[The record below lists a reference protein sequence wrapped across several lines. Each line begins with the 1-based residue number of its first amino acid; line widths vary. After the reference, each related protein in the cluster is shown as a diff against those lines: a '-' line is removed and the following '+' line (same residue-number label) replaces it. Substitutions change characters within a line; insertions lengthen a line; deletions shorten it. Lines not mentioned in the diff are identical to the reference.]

1 MDPIVTA
8 LIKAFFTS
16 KNGKP
21 NKVLEKMGPDVL
33 SGLLQNTF
41 KNKKPTQETLN
52 LITALN
58 SGKVKQ
64 TKEQKEA
71 QKEAIKRLNDPE
83 AYKKGTGSWVL
94 QDIISPLVSNS
105 VRTLG
110 NVAAIQAQIPG
121 QAQAA
126 AAEAARQGIDPR
138 VLQGSMAAQA
148 FNSNLAGQTAASP
161 LLGQAKGTLRKG
173 LLDASAATLEHATT
187 IARAEDERAR
197 MNQMIN
203 DKAVAYGEAPPAAY
217 YDLLNRQA
225 KNQQESAKQLAGGF

>member
-1 MDPIVTA
+1 MDPMTAA

-21 NKVLEKMGPDVL
+21 NKILKKMGPDVL

-71 QKEAIKRLNDPE
+71 IARLNDPE
-83 AYKKGTGSWVL
+83 AYKKGKGSWVL

-105 VRTLG
+105 IRTLG

-121 QAQAA
+121 QAHAA

-138 VLQGSMAAQA
+138 VLQGSMAAQT
-148 FNSNLAGQTAASP
+148 FNSNLAGQTAAST
-161 LLGQAKGTLRKG
+161 LLGQAKGALRKG
-173 LLDASAATLEHATT
+173 LLDASAGTLEHATAV
-187 IARAEDERAR
+187 ARAEDEKAR

-203 DKAVAYGEAPPAAY
+203 DKAAAYGEAPPAAY

-225 KNQQESAKQLAGGF
+225 KNQQESAKQLAGGI

>member
-1 MDPIVTA
+1 MNPIVAA
-8 LIKAFFTS
+8 LIKTFFTS

-21 NKVLEKMGPDVL
+21 NKILEKMGPDVL

-41 KNKKPTQETLN
+41 KNEKPTQETLN

-58 SGKVKQ
+58 SGKAKQ
-64 TKEQKEA
+64 TKE

-83 AYKKGTGSWVL
+83 AYKKGKGSWVL

-126 AAEAARQGIDPR
+126 AAEAARQSIDPR

-148 FNSNLAGQTAASP
+148 FNSNLAGQIAASS
-161 LLGQAKGTLRKG
+161 LLGQAKGALRKG
-173 LLDASAATLEHATT
+173 LLDASAGTLEHATAV
-187 IARAEDERAR
+187 ARAEDEKVRL
-197 MNQMIN
+197 NQMIN

>member
-1 MDPIVTA
+1 MKPIVTA
-8 LIKAFFTS
+8 LIKTFFTN

-21 NKVLEKMGPDVL
+21 NKILEKMGPDVL

-41 KNKKPTQETLN
+41 KNEKPTQETLN

-58 SGKVKQ
+58 SGKAKQ
-64 TKEQKEA
+64 TKE

-83 AYKKGTGSWVL
+83 AYKKGKGSWVL

-126 AAEAARQGIDPR
+126 AAEAARQSIDPR
-138 VLQGSMAAQA
+138 ILQGSMAAQA
-148 FNSNLAGQTAASP
+148 FNSNLAGQTAASS
-161 LLGQAKGTLRKG
+161 LLGQAKGALRKG

-187 IARAEDERAR
+187 IARAEDEKAR

-203 DKAVAYGEAPPAAY
+203 DKAAAYGEAPPAAY

>member
-1 MDPIVTA
+1 MNPIVTD
-8 LIKAFFTS
+8 LIKTFFTS

-21 NKVLEKMGPDVL
+21 NKILEKMGPDVL

-41 KNKKPTQETLN
+41 KNEKPTQETLN

-58 SGKVKQ
+58 SGKAKQ
-64 TKEQKEA
+64 TKE
-71 QKEAIKRLNDPE
+71 QKEAIKRLNDPD
-83 AYKKGTGSWVL
+83 AYKKGKGSWVL

-126 AAEAARQGIDPR
+126 AADAARQSIDPR

-148 FNSNLAGQTAASP
+148 FNSNLAGQIAASS
-161 LLGQAKGTLRKG
+161 LLGQAKGALRKG
-173 LLDASAATLEHATT
+173 LLDASAGTLEHATA
-187 IARAEDERAR
+187 IARAEDEKAR

-203 DKAVAYGEAPPAAY
+203 DKAAAYGEAPPAAY

>member
-1 MDPIVTA
+1 MVTA
-8 LIKAFFTS
+8 LIKTFFTS

-21 NKVLEKMGPDVL
+21 NKILEKMGPDVL

-41 KNKKPTQETLN
+41 KNEKPTQETLN

-58 SGKVKQ
+58 SGKTKQ
-64 TKEQKEA
+64 TKE

-83 AYKKGTGSWVL
+83 AYKKGKGSWVL

-148 FNSNLAGQTAASP
+148 FNSNLAGQTAAST
-161 LLGQAKGTLRKG
+161 LLGQAKGALRKG
-173 LLDASAATLEHATT
+173 LLDASAGTLEHATAV
-187 IARAEDERAR
+187 ARAEDEKTR

>member
-1 MDPIVTA
+1 MNPIVTA
-8 LIKAFFTS
+8 LIKTFFTN

-21 NKVLEKMGPDVL
+21 NKILEKMGPDVL

-41 KNKKPTQETLN
+41 KNEKPTQETLN

-58 SGKVKQ
+58 SGKAKQ
-64 TKEQKEA
+64 TKE
-71 QKEAIKRLNDPE
+71 QKEAIKRLNDPD
-83 AYKKGTGSWVL
+83 AYKKGKGSWVL

-126 AAEAARQGIDPR
+126 AAEAARQSIDPR

-148 FNSNLAGQTAASP
+148 FNSNLAGQIAASS
-161 LLGQAKGTLRKG
+161 LLGQAKGALRKG
-173 LLDASAATLEHATT
+173 LLDASAGTLEHATAV
-187 IARAEDERAR
+187 ARAEDEKVR

>member
-1 MDPIVTA
+1 MNPIVTA
-8 LIKAFFTS
+8 LIKTFFTD

-21 NKVLEKMGPDVL
+21 NKILEKMGPDVL

-41 KNKKPTQETLN
+41 KNEKPTQETLN

-58 SGKVKQ
+58 SGKAKQ
-64 TKEQKEA
+64 TKE

-83 AYKKGTGSWVL
+83 AYKKGKGSWVL

-126 AAEAARQGIDPR
+126 AAEAARQSIDPR

-148 FNSNLAGQTAASP
+148 FNSNLAGQIAASS
-161 LLGQAKGTLRKG
+161 LLGQAKGALRKG
-173 LLDASAATLEHATT
+173 LLDASAGTLEHATAV
-187 IARAEDERAR
+187 ARAEDEKVRL
-197 MNQMIN
+197 NQMIN

>member
-1 MDPIVTA
+1 MTTA
-8 LIKAFFTS
+8 LIKAFFTN

-21 NKVLEKMGPDVL
+21 NKILEKMGPDVL

-41 KNKKPTQETLN
+41 KNDKPTQETLN

-71 QKEAIKRLNDPE
+71 IKRLNDPE
-83 AYKKGTGSWVL
+83 AYKKGKGSWVL

-105 VRTLG
+105 TRTLG

-148 FNSNLAGQTAASP
+148 FNSNLAGQTAAST
-161 LLGQAKGTLRKG
+161 LLGQAKGALRKG
-173 LLDASAATLEHATT
+173 LLDASAATLEHATAV
-187 IARAEDERAR
+187 ARAEDEKAR

-203 DKAVAYGEAPPAAY
+203 DKAAAYGEAPPAAY

>member
-8 LIKAFFTS
+8 LIKTFFTS

-21 NKVLEKMGPDVL
+21 NKILEKMGPDVL

-41 KNKKPTQETLN
+41 KNEKPTQETLN

-58 SGKVKQ
+58 SGKAKQ
-64 TKEQKEA
+64 TKE

-83 AYKKGTGSWVL
+83 AYKKGKGSWVL

-126 AAEAARQGIDPR
+126 AAEAARQSIDPR

-148 FNSNLAGQTAASP
+148 FNSNLAGQIAASS
-161 LLGQAKGTLRKG
+161 LLGQAKGALRKG
-173 LLDASAATLEHATT
+173 LLDASAGTLEHATAV
-187 IARAEDERAR
+187 ARAEDEKGRL
-197 MNQMIN
+197 NQMIN
-203 DKAVAYGEAPPAAY
+203 DKAAAYGEAPPAAY

>member
-1 MDPIVTA
+1 MNPIVTA
-8 LIKAFFTS
+8 LIKTFFTN

-21 NKVLEKMGPDVL
+21 NKILEKMGPDVL

-41 KNKKPTQETLN
+41 KNEKPTQETLN

-58 SGKVKQ
+58 SGKAKQ
-64 TKEQKEA
+64 TKE

-83 AYKKGTGSWVL
+83 AYKKGKGSWVL

-126 AAEAARQGIDPR
+126 AAEAARQSIDPR

-148 FNSNLAGQTAASP
+148 FNSNLAGQIAASP
-161 LLGQAKGTLRKG
+161 LLGQAKGALRKG
-173 LLDASAATLEHATT
+173 LLDASAGTLEHATAV
-187 IARAEDERAR
+187 ARAEDEKLRL
-197 MNQMIN
+197 NQMIN
-203 DKAVAYGEAPPAAY
+203 DKAAAYGEAPPAAY

>member
-1 MDPIVTA
+1 MDPIVAT
-8 LIKAFFTS
+8 LIKTFFTS

-21 NKVLEKMGPDVL
+21 NKILEKMGPDVL

-41 KNKKPTQETLN
+41 KNEKPTQETLN

-64 TKEQKEA
+64 TKE

-110 NVAAIQAQIPG
+110 NVATIQAQIPG

-126 AAEAARQGIDPR
+126 AAEVARQSIDPR

-148 FNSNLAGQTAASP
+148 FNSNLAGQTAAST
-161 LLGQAKGTLRKG
+161 LLGQAKGALRKG
-173 LLDASAATLEHATT
+173 LLDASAGTLEHATAV
-187 IARAEDERAR
+187 ARAEDEKAR

-203 DKAVAYGEAPPAAY
+203 DKAAAYGEAPPAAY

>member
-8 LIKAFFTS
+8 LIKTFFTN

-21 NKVLEKMGPDVL
+21 NKILEKMGPDVL

-71 QKEAIKRLNDPE
+71 IKRLNDPE
-83 AYKKGTGSWVL
+83 AYKKGKGSWVL

-105 VRTLG
+105 IRTLG

-126 AAEAARQGIDPR
+126 AAEVARQGIDPR

-148 FNSNLAGQTAASP
+148 FNSNLAGQTAAST
-161 LLGQAKGTLRKG
+161 LLGQAKGALRKG
-173 LLDASAATLEHATT
+173 LLDASAGTLEHATAV
-187 IARAEDERAR
+187 ARAEDEKAR

-203 DKAVAYGEAPPAAY
+203 DKAAAYGEAPPAAY

>member
-1 MDPIVTA
+1 MNPIVTA
-8 LIKAFFTS
+8 LIKTFFTN

-21 NKVLEKMGPDVL
+21 NKILEKMGPDVL

-41 KNKKPTQETLN
+41 KNEKPTQETLN

-58 SGKVKQ
+58 SGKAKQ
-64 TKEQKEA
+64 TKE
-71 QKEAIKRLNDPE
+71 QKEAIKRLNDPD
-83 AYKKGTGSWVL
+83 AYKKGKGSWVL

-126 AAEAARQGIDPR
+126 AAEAARQSIDPR

-148 FNSNLAGQTAASP
+148 FNSNLAGQIAASS
-161 LLGQAKGTLRKG
+161 LLGQAKGALRKG
-173 LLDASAATLEHATT
+173 LLDASAGTLEHATAV
-187 IARAEDERAR
+187 ARAEDEKVRL
-197 MNQMIN
+197 NQMIN
-203 DKAVAYGEAPPAAY
+203 DKAAAYGEAPPAAY

>member
-1 MDPIVTA
+1 MNPIVTA
-8 LIKAFFTS
+8 LIKTFFTD

-41 KNKKPTQETLN
+41 KNEKPTQETLN

-58 SGKVKQ
+58 SGKAKQ
-64 TKEQKEA
+64 TKE

-126 AAEAARQGIDPR
+126 AAEAARQSIDPR

-148 FNSNLAGQTAASP
+148 FNSNLAGQIAASP
-161 LLGQAKGTLRKG
+161 LLGQAKGALRKG
-173 LLDASAATLEHATT
+173 LLDASAATLEHATAV
-187 IARAEDERAR
+187 ARAEDEKVRL
-197 MNQMIN
+197 NQMIN
-203 DKAVAYGEAPPAAY
+203 DKAIAYGEAPPAAY

>member
-1 MDPIVTA
+1 MVAA
-8 LIKAFFTS
+8 LIKTFFTN

-21 NKVLEKMGPDVL
+21 NKILEKMGPDVL

-41 KNKKPTQETLN
+41 KNEKPTQETLN

-58 SGKVKQ
+58 SGKAKL
-64 TKEQKEA
+64 TKE
-71 QKEAIKRLNDPE
+71 QKEAIKRLNDPD

-126 AAEAARQGIDPR
+126 AAEAARQSIDPR

-173 LLDASAATLEHATT
+173 LLDASAATLEHATAV
-187 IARAEDERAR
+187 ARAEDEKAR

>member
-8 LIKAFFTS
+8 LIKTFFTN

-21 NKVLEKMGPDVL
+21 NKILEKMGPDVL

-41 KNKKPTQETLN
+41 KNEKPTQETLN

-58 SGKVKQ
+58 SGKAKQ

-71 QKEAIKRLNDPE
+71 IKRLNNPD
-83 AYKKGTGSWVL
+83 AYKKGKGSWVL

-126 AAEAARQGIDPR
+126 AAEAARQSIDPR

-148 FNSNLAGQTAASP
+148 FNSNLAGQIAASS
-161 LLGQAKGTLRKG
+161 LLGQAKGALRKG
-173 LLDASAATLEHATT
+173 LLDASAGTLEHATAV
-187 IARAEDERAR
+187 ARAEDEKVRL
-197 MNQMIN
+197 NQMIN
-203 DKAVAYGEAPPAAY
+203 DKAAAYGEAPPAAY

>member
-8 LIKAFFTS
+8 LIKTFFTS

-21 NKVLEKMGPDVL
+21 NKILEKMGPDVL

-41 KNKKPTQETLN
+41 KNGKPTQETLN
-52 LITALN
+52 LITNLN
-58 SGKVKQ
+58 NKKVKQ
-64 TKEQKEA
+64 TKE

-83 AYKKGTGSWVL
+83 AYKKGKGSWVL

-126 AAEAARQGIDPR
+126 AAEAARQSIDPR

-148 FNSNLAGQTAASP
+148 FNSNLAGQIAASS
-161 LLGQAKGTLRKG
+161 LLGQAKGALRKG
-173 LLDASAATLEHATT
+173 LLDASAGTLEHATAV
-187 IARAEDERAR
+187 ARAEDEKGRL
-197 MNQMIN
+197 NQMIN
-203 DKAVAYGEAPPAAY
+203 DKAAAYGEAPPAAY

-225 KNQQESAKQLAGGF
+225 KNQQESAKQLAGGI

>member
-1 MDPIVTA
+1 MDPIVAA
-8 LIKAFFTS
+8 LIKTFFTS

-21 NKVLEKMGPDVL
+21 NKILEKMGPDVL

-41 KNKKPTQETLN
+41 KNGKPTQETLN

-58 SGKVKQ
+58 NGKVKQ

-71 QKEAIKRLNDPE
+71 IKRLNDPD
-83 AYKKGTGSWVL
+83 AYKKGKGSWVL

-138 VLQGSMAAQA
+138 VLQGSMAAQT
-148 FNSNLAGQTAASP
+148 FNSSLAGQTAASS
-161 LLGQAKGTLRKG
+161 LLGQAKGALRKG
-173 LLDASAATLEHATT
+173 LLDASAGTLEHATAV
-187 IARAEDERAR
+187 ARAEDEKAR

>member
-1 MDPIVTA
+1 MDPIVAA
-8 LIKAFFTS
+8 LIKTFFTN

-21 NKVLEKMGPDVL
+21 NKILEKMGPDVL

-41 KNKKPTQETLN
+41 KNEKPTQETLN

-58 SGKVKQ
+58 SGKAKQ
-64 TKEQKEA
+64 TKE
-71 QKEAIKRLNDPE
+71 QKEAIKRLNDPD

-126 AAEAARQGIDPR
+126 AAEAARQSIDPR

-173 LLDASAATLEHATT
+173 LLDASAATLEHATAV
-187 IARAEDERAR
+187 ARAEDERAR

>member
-1 MDPIVTA
+1 MDPIVAA
-8 LIKAFFTS
+8 LIKTFFTN

-21 NKVLEKMGPDVL
+21 NKILEKMGPDVL

-41 KNKKPTQETLN
+41 KNEKPTQETLN

-71 QKEAIKRLNDPE
+71 IKRLNDPE
-83 AYKKGTGSWVL
+83 AYKKGKGSWVL

-148 FNSNLAGQTAASP
+148 FNSNLAGQTAAST
-161 LLGQAKGTLRKG
+161 LLGQAKGALRKG
-173 LLDASAATLEHATT
+173 LLDASAGTLEHATAV
-187 IARAEDERAR
+187 ARAEDEKAR

-203 DKAVAYGEAPPAAY
+203 DKAAAYGEAPPAAY

>member
-8 LIKAFFTS
+8 LIKTFFTS

-21 NKVLEKMGPDVL
+21 NKILEKMGPDVL

-41 KNKKPTQETLN
+41 KNEKPTQETLN

-58 SGKVKQ
+58 SGKAKQ
-64 TKEQKEA
+64 TKE

-83 AYKKGTGSWVL
+83 AYKKGKGSWVL

-105 VRTLG
+105 IRTLG

-126 AAEAARQGIDPR
+126 AAEVARQSIDPR
-138 VLQGSMAAQA
+138 VLQGSMAAQT
-148 FNSNLAGQTAASP
+148 FNSNLAGQTAAST
-161 LLGQAKGTLRKG
+161 LLGQAKGALRKG
-173 LLDASAATLEHATT
+173 LLDASAGTLEHATAV
-187 IARAEDERAR
+187 ARAEDEKVRL
-197 MNQMIN
+197 NQMVN
-203 DKAVAYGEAPPAAY
+203 DKAAAYGEAPPAAY

>member
-1 MDPIVTA
+1 MSPIVTA
-8 LIKAFFTS
+8 LIKTFFTN

-21 NKVLEKMGPDVL
+21 NKILEKMGPDVL

-41 KNKKPTQETLN
+41 KNEKPTQETLN

-58 SGKVKQ
+58 NGKAKQ
-64 TKEQKEA
+64 TKE
-71 QKEAIKRLNDPE
+71 QKEAIKRLNDPD
-83 AYKKGTGSWVL
+83 AYKKGKGSWVL

-126 AAEAARQGIDPR
+126 AAEAARQSIDPR

-148 FNSNLAGQTAASP
+148 FNSNLAGQIAASS
-161 LLGQAKGTLRKG
+161 LLGQAKGALRKG
-173 LLDASAATLEHATT
+173 LLDTSAGTLERATAV
-187 IARAEDERAR
+187 ARAEDEKVR

-225 KNQQESAKQLAGGF
+225 KNQQESTKQLAGGF

>member
-1 MDPIVTA
+1 MNPIVTA
-8 LIKAFFTS
+8 LIKTFFTN

-21 NKVLEKMGPDVL
+21 NKILEKMGPDVL

-41 KNKKPTQETLN
+41 KNGKPTQETLN

-58 SGKVKQ
+58 SGKAKQ
-64 TKEQKEA
+64 TKE

-83 AYKKGTGSWVL
+83 AYKKGKGSWVL

-126 AAEAARQGIDPR
+126 AAEAARQSIDPR

-148 FNSNLAGQTAASP
+148 FNSNLAGQTAASS
-161 LLGQAKGTLRKG
+161 LLGQAKGALRKG
-173 LLDASAATLEHATT
+173 LLDASAGTLEHATAV
-187 IARAEDERAR
+187 ARAEDEKAR

>member
-1 MDPIVTA
+1 MDPIVAA
-8 LIKAFFTS
+8 LIKTFFTN

-21 NKVLEKMGPDVL
+21 NKILEKMGPDVL

-41 KNKKPTQETLN
+41 KNEKPTQETLN

-58 SGKVKQ
+58 SGKAKQ
-64 TKEQKEA
+64 TKE

-83 AYKKGTGSWVL
+83 AYKKGKGSWVL

-126 AAEAARQGIDPR
+126 AAEAARQSIDPR

-161 LLGQAKGTLRKG
+161 LLGQAKGALRKG
-173 LLDASAATLEHATT
+173 LLDASAGTLEHATAV
-187 IARAEDERAR
+187 ARAEDEKVR

>member
-8 LIKAFFTS
+8 LIKTFFTN

-21 NKVLEKMGPDVL
+21 NKILEKMGPDVL

-41 KNKKPTQETLN
+41 KNEKPTQETLN

-58 SGKVKQ
+58 SGKAKQ
-64 TKEQKEA
+64 TKE

-83 AYKKGTGSWVL
+83 AYKKGKGSWVL

-126 AAEAARQGIDPR
+126 AAEAARQSIDPR

-148 FNSNLAGQTAASP
+148 FNSNLAGQTAASS
-161 LLGQAKGTLRKG
+161 LLGQAKGALRKG
-173 LLDASAATLEHATT
+173 LLDASAGTLEHATAV
-187 IARAEDERAR
+187 ARAEDEKVRL
-197 MNQMIN
+197 NHMIN
-203 DKAVAYGEAPPAAY
+203 DKAAAYGEAPPAAY

>member
-1 MDPIVTA
+1 MDPMVTA
-8 LIKAFFTS
+8 LIKTFFTS

-21 NKVLEKMGPDVL
+21 NKILEKMGPDVL

-41 KNKKPTQETLN
+41 KNDKPTQETLN

-71 QKEAIKRLNDPE
+71 IKRLNDPE
-83 AYKKGTGSWVL
+83 AYKKGKGSWVL

-148 FNSNLAGQTAASP
+148 FNSNLAGQTAAST
-161 LLGQAKGTLRKG
+161 LLGQAKGALRKG
-173 LLDASAATLEHATT
+173 LLDASAGTLEHATAV
-187 IARAEDERAR
+187 ARAEDERVR

>member
-1 MDPIVTA
+1 MDPITTA
-8 LIKAFFTS
+8 LIKTFFTS

-21 NKVLEKMGPDVL
+21 NKILNKMGLDVL

-41 KNKKPTQETLN
+41 KNGKPTQETLN
-52 LITALN
+52 LITNLN
-58 SGKVKQ
+58 NGKVKQ
-64 TKEQKEA
+64 TKE

-148 FNSNLAGQTAASP
+148 FNSNLAGQTAAST
-161 LLGQAKGTLRKG
+161 LLGQAKGALRKG
-173 LLDASAATLEHATT
+173 LLDASAATLEHAT
-187 IARAEDERAR
+187 AVSRAEDEKAR

-203 DKAVAYGEAPPAAY
+203 DKAAAYGEAPPAAY

>member
-1 MDPIVTA
+1 MNPIVTD
-8 LIKAFFTS
+8 LIKTFFTS

-21 NKVLEKMGPDVL
+21 NKILEKMGPDVL

-41 KNKKPTQETLN
+41 KNEKPTQETLN

-58 SGKVKQ
+58 SGKAKQ
-64 TKEQKEA
+64 TKE
-71 QKEAIKRLNDPE
+71 QKEAIKRLNDPD
-83 AYKKGTGSWVL
+83 AYKKGKGSWVL

-126 AAEAARQGIDPR
+126 AADAARQSIDPR

-148 FNSNLAGQTAASP
+148 FNSNLAGQIAASS
-161 LLGQAKGTLRKG
+161 LLGQAKGALRKG
-173 LLDASAATLEHATT
+173 LLDASAGTLEHATA
-187 IARAEDERAR
+187 IARAENEKAR

-203 DKAVAYGEAPPAAY
+203 DKAAAYGEAPPAAY

>member
-1 MDPIVTA
+1 MDPITTA
-8 LIKAFFTS
+8 LIKTFFTS

-21 NKVLEKMGPDVL
+21 NKILEKMGPDVL

-41 KNKKPTQETLN
+41 KNGKPTQETLD
-52 LITALN
+52 LITNLN
-58 SGKVKQ
+58 NKKVKQ
-64 TKEQKEA
+64 TKE

-94 QDIISPLVSNS
+94 QDIISPLVSS
-105 VRTLG
+105 SIRTLG

-173 LLDASAATLEHATT
+173 LLDASAGTLEHATAV
-187 IARAEDERAR
+187 ARAEDEKAR

-203 DKAVAYGEAPPAAY
+203 DKAAAYGEAPPAAY

>member
-1 MDPIVTA
+1 MNPIVTA
-8 LIKAFFTS
+8 LIKTFFTN

-21 NKVLEKMGPDVL
+21 NKILEKMGPDVL

-41 KNKKPTQETLN
+41 KNEKPTQETLN

-58 SGKVKQ
+58 SGKAKQ
-64 TKEQKEA
+64 TKE
-71 QKEAIKRLNDPE
+71 QKEAIKRLNDPD
-83 AYKKGTGSWVL
+83 AYKKGKGSWVL

-126 AAEAARQGIDPR
+126 DAEAARQSIDPR
-138 VLQGSMAAQA
+138 VLQGCMAAQA
-148 FNSNLAGQTAASP
+148 FNSNLAGQIAASS
-161 LLGQAKGTLRKG
+161 LLGQAKGALRKG
-173 LLDASAATLEHATT
+173 LLDASAGTLEHATAV
-187 IARAEDERAR
+187 ARAEDEKVRL
-197 MNQMIN
+197 NQMIN

-225 KNQQESAKQLAGGF
+225 KNQQESAKQLAGGL

>member
-1 MDPIVTA
+1 MNPIVTA
-8 LIKAFFTS
+8 LIKTFFTN

-21 NKVLEKMGPDVL
+21 NKILEKMGPDVL

-41 KNKKPTQETLN
+41 KNEKPTQETLN

-58 SGKVKQ
+58 SGKAKQ
-64 TKEQKEA
+64 TKE

-83 AYKKGTGSWVL
+83 AYKKGKGSWVL

-126 AAEAARQGIDPR
+126 AAEAARQSIDPR

-148 FNSNLAGQTAASP
+148 FNSNLAGQIAASP
-161 LLGQAKGTLRKG
+161 LLGQAKGALRKG

-187 IARAEDERAR
+187 IARAEDEKAR

-203 DKAVAYGEAPPAAY
+203 DKAAAYGEAPPAAY

>member
-1 MDPIVTA
+1 MNPIVTA
-8 LIKAFFTS
+8 LIKTFFTD

-21 NKVLEKMGPDVL
+21 NKILEKMGPDVL

-41 KNKKPTQETLN
+41 KNEKPTQETLN

-58 SGKVKQ
+58 SGKAKQ
-64 TKEQKEA
+64 TKE

-83 AYKKGTGSWVL
+83 AYKKGKGSWVL

-126 AAEAARQGIDPR
+126 AAEAARQSIDPR

-148 FNSNLAGQTAASP
+148 FNSNLAGQIAASP
-161 LLGQAKGTLRKG
+161 LLGQAKGALRKG
-173 LLDASAATLEHATT
+173 LLDASAATLEHATAV
-187 IARAEDERAR
+187 ARAEDEKVRL
-197 MNQMIN
+197 NQMIN
-203 DKAVAYGEAPPAAY
+203 DKAAAYGEAPPAAY

>member
-1 MDPIVTA
+1 MDPIVAA
-8 LIKAFFTS
+8 LIKTFFTS

-21 NKVLEKMGPDVL
+21 NKILEKMGPDVL

-41 KNKKPTQETLN
+41 KNEKPTQETLN

-71 QKEAIKRLNDPE
+71 IKRLNDPD

-94 QDIISPLVSNS
+94 QDIISPLVSS
-105 VRTLG
+105 SIRTLG

-148 FNSNLAGQTAASP
+148 FNSNLAGQTAAST

-173 LLDASAATLEHATT
+173 LLDASAGTLEHATAV
-187 IARAEDERAR
+187 ARAEDERVR

-203 DKAVAYGEAPPAAY
+203 DKAAAYGEAPPAAY

>member
-8 LIKAFFTS
+8 LIKTFFTN

-21 NKVLEKMGPDVL
+21 NEVLKKMGPDVL

-41 KNKKPTQETLN
+41 KNEKPTQETLN

-58 SGKVKQ
+58 SGKAKQ
-64 TKEQKEA
+64 TKE

-83 AYKKGTGSWVL
+83 AYKKGKGSWVL

-105 VRTLG
+105 IRTLG

-126 AAEAARQGIDPR
+126 AAEAARQSIDPR
-138 VLQGSMAAQA
+138 VLQGSMAAQT
-148 FNSNLAGQTAASP
+148 FNSNLAGQTAAST
-161 LLGQAKGTLRKG
+161 LLGQAKGALRKG
-173 LLDASAATLEHATT
+173 LLDASAGTLEHATAV
-187 IARAEDERAR
+187 ARAEDEKVRL
-197 MNQMIN
+197 NQMVN
-203 DKAVAYGEAPPAAY
+203 DKAAAYGEAPPAAY

>member
-1 MDPIVTA
+1 MKPIVTA
-8 LIKAFFTS
+8 LIKTFFTS

-21 NKVLEKMGPDVL
+21 NKILEKMGPDVL

-41 KNKKPTQETLN
+41 KNEKPTQETLN

-58 SGKVKQ
+58 SGKAKQ
-64 TKEQKEA
+64 TKE

-83 AYKKGTGSWVL
+83 AYKKGKGSWVL

-126 AAEAARQGIDPR
+126 AAEAARQSIDPR

-148 FNSNLAGQTAASP
+148 FNSNLAGQIAASS
-161 LLGQAKGTLRKG
+161 LLGQAKGALRKG
-173 LLDASAATLEHATT
+173 LLDASAGTLEHATAV
-187 IARAEDERAR
+187 ARAEDEKVRL
-197 MNQMIN
+197 NQMIN

>member
-1 MDPIVTA
+1 MNPIVTA
-8 LIKAFFTS
+8 LIKTFFTS

-21 NKVLEKMGPDVL
+21 NKILEKMGPDVL

-41 KNKKPTQETLN
+41 KNEKPTQETLN

-58 SGKVKQ
+58 SGKAKQ
-64 TKEQKEA
+64 TKE
-71 QKEAIKRLNDPE
+71 QKEAIKRLNDPD
-83 AYKKGTGSWVL
+83 AYKKGKGSWVL

-126 AAEAARQGIDPR
+126 AAEAARQSIDPR

-148 FNSNLAGQTAASP
+148 FNSNLAGQIAASP
-161 LLGQAKGTLRKG
+161 LLGQAKGALRKG
-173 LLDASAATLEHATT
+173 LLDASAGTLEHATAV
-187 IARAEDERAR
+187 ARAEDEKVRL
-197 MNQMIN
+197 NQMIN
-203 DKAVAYGEAPPAAY
+203 DKAAAYGEAPPAAY

>member
-1 MDPIVTA
+1 MVAA
-8 LIKAFFTS
+8 LIKTFFTS

-21 NKVLEKMGPDVL
+21 NKILEKMGPDVL

-41 KNKKPTQETLN
+41 KNEKPTQETLN

-71 QKEAIKRLNDPE
+71 IKRLNDPE
-83 AYKKGTGSWVL
+83 AYKKGKGSWVL

-126 AAEAARQGIDPR
+126 SAEAARQSIDPR

-148 FNSNLAGQTAASP
+148 FNSNLAGQTAAST
-161 LLGQAKGTLRKG
+161 LLGQAKGALRKG
-173 LLDASAATLEHATT
+173 LLDASAGTLEHATAV
-187 IARAEDERAR
+187 ARAEDEKAR

>member
-1 MDPIVTA
+1 MNPIVTA
-8 LIKAFFTS
+8 LIKTFFTS

-21 NKVLEKMGPDVL
+21 NKILEKMGPDVL

-41 KNKKPTQETLN
+41 KNEKPTQETLN

-58 SGKVKQ
+58 SGKAKQ
-64 TKEQKEA
+64 TKE
-71 QKEAIKRLNDPE
+71 QKEAIKRLNDPD
-83 AYKKGTGSWVL
+83 AYKKGKGSWVL

-126 AAEAARQGIDPR
+126 AADAARQSIDPR

-148 FNSNLAGQTAASP
+148 FNSNLAGQIAASS
-161 LLGQAKGTLRKG
+161 LLGQAKGALRKG
-173 LLDASAATLEHATT
+173 LLDASAGTLEHATA
-187 IARAEDERAR
+187 IARAEDEKAR

-203 DKAVAYGEAPPAAY
+203 DKAAAYGEAPPAAY

>member
-1 MDPIVTA
+1 MVTA
-8 LIKAFFTS
+8 LIKTFFTN

-21 NKVLEKMGPDVL
+21 NKILEKMGPDVL

-41 KNKKPTQETLN
+41 KNEKPTQETLN

-58 SGKVKQ
+58 SRKAKQ
-64 TKEQKEA
+64 TKE
-71 QKEAIKRLNDPE
+71 QKEAIKRLNDPD

-126 AAEAARQGIDPR
+126 SAEAARQSIDPR

-148 FNSNLAGQTAASP
+148 FNSNLAGQVAASP
-161 LLGQAKGTLRKG
+161 LLGQAKGALRKG
-173 LLDASAATLEHATT
+173 LLDASAATLEHATAV
-187 IARAEDERAR
+187 ARAEDEKAR

-203 DKAVAYGEAPPAAY
+203 DKAAAYGEAPPAAY